1 MADRW
6 ERMQAGRVVAG
17 DTVRVRDNEITV
29 ARVEQG
35 FLGREGMIAFI
46 EDNPSRWLKI
56 PVAEDTEVEVR
67 RSA

>member
-1 MADRW
+1 MTERW
-6 ERMQAGRVVAG
+6 ETTLAGRVVVG

-35 FLGREGMIAFI
+35 FLGRAGMIAFI
-46 EDNPSRWLKI
+46 EDSPSRWLKI
-56 PVAEDTEVEVR
+56 PITEDTEVEVR